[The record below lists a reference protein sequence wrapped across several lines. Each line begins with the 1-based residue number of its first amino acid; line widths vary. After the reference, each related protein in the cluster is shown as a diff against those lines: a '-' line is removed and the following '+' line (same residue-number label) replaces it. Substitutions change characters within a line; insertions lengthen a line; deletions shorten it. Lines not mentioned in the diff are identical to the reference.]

1 MKRYTCDILGLAE
14 MRWTGLGK
22 INGEEVIWSGEEEED
37 HQKGV
42 GFMLSK
48 RAVNALLG
56 YKPVNSR
63 IGVARFSGQPLD
75 LSIIQI
81 YAPRADSKEEEL
93 KEFYEK
99 LESTLKELPKKDIR
113 IIIGDFNAK
122 IGKDN
127 TGWEDIMQQH
137 GYGERNERGERL
149 LEFAAKHNMLI
160 CNTKFQQKD
169 CRKYT
174 WTSPDG
180 KYTNMIDLILIDKR
194 WKTSVKL
201 CRLFQGADISWCC
214 AICGYG

>member
-1 MKRYTCDILGLAE
+1 
-14 MRWTGLGK
+14 
-22 INGEEVIWSGEEEED
+22 
-37 HQKGV
+37 
-42 GFMLSK
+42 MLSK

-63 IGVARFSGQPLD
+63 IIVARFRGQLLN

-81 YAPRADSKEEEL
+81 YADSEEEEL
-93 KEFYEK
+93 EEFYEK
-99 LESTLKELPKKDIR
+99 LKSTLKELQKKDIR

-122 IGKDN
+122 IGKYN

-194 WKTSVKL
+194 WKTSV
-201 CRLFQGADISWCC
+201 
-214 AICGYG
+214 